1 MAELNPDE
9 LTVAERY
16 KLLIG
21 SIVPRP
27 IGFVSTV
34 SPGGALNLAPYSFFN
49 GVGSD
54 PMMVLFCP
62 ANKNDGHEKDSLRNA
77 RPEGEGGVG
86 QFVINVASE
95 PYITR
100 VAAAAEPLEHG
111 VSEFELVGLTPEGS
125 SVVRPP
131 RVAESP
137 VSFECETDRIIS
149 TNPGAPAGGNV
160 VMGRVVHV
168 RVRDDLLNE
177 RRHVDQAGLAAVG
190 RMGGLQYC
198 RTRERFELP
207 PNSGALDHRPFG

>member
-1 MAELNPDE
+1 MAELNPEE

-34 SPGGALNLAPYSFFN
+34 SPGGAHNLAPYSFFN

-54 PMMVLFCP
+54 PMMLLFCP
-62 ANKNDGHEKDSLRNA
+62 ANKSDGTEKDSLRNA
-77 RPEGEGGVG
+77 RPESEGGTG
-86 QFVINVASE
+86 QFVVSIVSE
-95 PYITR
+95 PFITK

-111 VSEFELVGLTPEGS
+111 VSEFELVGLTPEPS
-125 SVVRPP
+125 AVVAPP

-137 VSFECETDRIIS
+137 ISFECETARVIS

-160 VMGRVVHV
+160 VLGRVVHV
-168 RVRDDLLNE
+168 RVRDELLNE
-177 RRHVDQAGLAAVG
+177 RTHVDQGALAAVG

-207 PNSGALDHRPFG
+207 PNAEALELDPFG